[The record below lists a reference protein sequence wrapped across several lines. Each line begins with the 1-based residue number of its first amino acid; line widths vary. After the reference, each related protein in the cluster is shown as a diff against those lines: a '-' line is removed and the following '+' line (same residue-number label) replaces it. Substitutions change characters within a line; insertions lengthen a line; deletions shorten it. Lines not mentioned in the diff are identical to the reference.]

1 VFVSRPRS
9 LLLLGLPALVG
20 AGLAVWWVRSAGS
33 DSLLRGLATASPD
46 FVLLALTATA
56 GWLFARFIRWQ
67 FLLRRVGVRLPIRTT
82 LGTYVAGLPGT
93 ATPAYVGEAIRG
105 LFIKRRFGVPMRV
118 SLAVLVLERLY
129 DVAALALVTAAAGW
143 VTGGAARALQVGGVF
158 LAIAVAGFLVL
169 WPVGSRVGIRPD
181 AMARLR
187 APGTVGPALALS
199 LLAWGAAAMLV
210 AIAARALG
218 VSLGVADGMRIFGAS
233 TLIGAVTLLPAG
245 VGATG
250 SVAILELGR
259 LGLDTATAVLIVSL
273 VRLTSTGAALSV
285 GAAFLVRELRD
296 AARGATRPAEG
307 TAHFDAIAEQYN
319 AQWSPHVWD
328 LLLGR
333 KLGFIAEALP
343 APAAAGV
350 GLDLGCGLGLQT
362 SEMRKRGYRVIG
374 LDPSVGLLAVGQR
387 RLGPSPVLAASALEL
402 PLADQSVDFVYTIGV
417 LHHLAGREAQRDA
430 LREIARV
437 LKPGGTL
444 LVHESNPRNP
454 LFRFYM
460 GYLFPILKS
469 IDEGTEWWIDPRSWE
484 GTDALRLEGVRYFTF
499 LPDFTP
505 RLLMKAAVALERLLE
520 RGPTRTYSAHY
531 MAVLRR
537 PLALLLAAASLS
549 LCIAGRTGAQASQ
562 AVARVSLSP
571 DSLSLPVSR
580 QEPLSAL
587 AWDATG
593 AVVRGI
599 DYRWSSSAPAV
610 ATITP
615 AGLLTAVAPGMARI
629 TVTAGGQSA
638 ASAITVTPRTGGRI
652 TRAVISPPAA
662 TVAVGGT
669 VRLSGAGY
677 DAQGRVSTSEWYL
690 WNTDNPL
697 VAAVTA
703 DGRVTGLAP
712 GTARITM
719 SAAGQVAGATV
730 TVTGTPPVNVV
741 TVDPAVT
748 FQTMAGWQGGG
759 QNGWL
764 ECDPRAFRVYKDQLH
779 DRLVNELGIER
790 VTIALRSGAENTRDY
805 HADFA
810 SGAITAQAYRDSWST
825 PVNDNDDP
833 FVTDSSRFHW
843 DFVDGFMDNAVLPL
857 RQRMQARGERLQLV
871 LTFVDFQR
879 RNAGPREFL
888 HMKQPDEYA
897 EFVTMAFKHLQQK
910 YGFVPDAFELV
921 LEPEHT
927 PYTATDIGRSLVAVV
942 KRLREHGFAP
952 QVLAPSTTSLW
963 NASVYYDG
971 MLQVPGTTGLLGEFA
986 YHRYV
991 AVSHAAIAAV
1001 GQRWLRDGVSTSML
1015 EHIGS
1020 NFGELYEDLVVGNA
1034 SSWMQYSNA
1043 FCGRR
1048 DNPDNKGVYYQI
1060 NQTDPGRP
1068 RINIG
1073 NQTKLYRQVFAY
1085 VRRGAVRIAAAT
1097 GNATD
1102 LLPVA
1107 FRNANGK
1114 LVVVVWARRGGS
1126 FSVRGLPAGTYGLN
1140 FGTTGPQWNVNRA
1153 DQVIESGGEVRAS
1166 VPAGAV
1172 LTVYG
1177 R

>member
-1 VFVSRPRS
+1 MSRPRS